1 MNKIYKKKEVKKNEK
16 ECFNG
21 NKSYGWIVVI

>member
-1 MNKIYKKKEVKKNEK
+1 MHKIYKKRGVKKNEK

-21 NKSYGWIVVI
+21 IKSYGWIITV